1 MRREYKA
8 YKKVGKIKISIS
20 ELLEL
25 DLPRNVYASPG
36 VINHIKKRHGRQLT
50 KKMKDN
56 IIDIIEKIIKNPE
69 YVGLDYGR
77 VSVGSLQLIKK
88 VDNIIL
94 LLGLEIDSKEK
105 YIYVATMYP
114 ITLSKMNAR
123 IYRGRL
129 IKIEDT
135 ELKENILW
143 YIFNEL
149 IFLRWEKAPH
159 ALTLVIRDAGYA
171 DLPKNKL
178 C

>member
-1 MRREYKA
+1 MKREYKA

-25 DLPRNVYASPG
+25 DLPRIVYASPG
-36 VINHIKKRHGRQLT
+36 VINHIKKRHGRQFT

-56 IIDIIEKIIKNPE
+56 IIDIIEKIIKEPE
-69 YVGLDYGR
+69 YVGLNYRRGNG
-77 VSVGSLQLIKK
+77 GSLELIKK

-94 LLGLEIDSKEK
+94 LLGLEIDSEEQ

-135 ELKENILW
+135 ELKENIL
-143 YIFNEL
+143 
-149 IFLRWEKAPH
+149 
-159 ALTLVIRDAGYA
+159 
-171 DLPKNKL
+171 
-178 C
+178 

>member
-1 MRREYKA
+1 MKREYKA

-25 DLPRNVYASPG
+25 DLPRIVYASPG

-56 IIDIIEKIIKNPE
+56 IIDIIEKVIKEPE
-69 YVGLDYGR
+69 YVGVDYQG
-77 VSVGSLQLIKK
+77 VNGGSIELIKK

-94 LLGLEIDSKEK
+94 LLGLEIDLEEQ

-129 IKIEDT
+129 LKVENV
-135 ELKENILW
+135 ELKESI
-143 YIFNEL
+143 
-149 IFLRWEKAPH
+149 
-159 ALTLVIRDAGYA
+159 
-171 DLPKNKL
+171 
-178 C
+178 

>member
-1 MRREYKA
+1 MKREYKA

-25 DLPRNVYASPG
+25 DLPRIVYASPG

-69 YVGLDYGR
+69 YVGLDYRR

-94 LLGLEIDSKEK
+94 LLGLEIDIEEH

-114 ITLSKMNAR
+114 ITLSKLNGR
-123 IYRGRL
+123 VYKGRL
-129 IKIEDT
+129 IKAENI
-135 ELKENILW
+135 ELKESI
-143 YIFNEL
+143 
-149 IFLRWEKAPH
+149 
-159 ALTLVIRDAGYA
+159 
-171 DLPKNKL
+171 
-178 C
+178 